1 MPKHTDMH
9 GCARATA
16 AAKVELRLKLQ
27 RERKQQQRLRKKAGA
42 SWPTGRPSKL
52 QRFHRASCSQKLG
65 SSSARE
71 PSSSPPLSDVACNIC
86 CFTPTP
92 PNKLRTMACCLQAV
106 CQTCFG
112 RFHRSH
118 RTECRTTYGRRGSLL
133 LATCA
138 AVNCFAPASNASP
151 APSEVQVVLLASM
164 HE

>member
-118 RTECRTTYGRRGSLL
+118 RTECRTTYGRPYALSTHR
-133 LATCA
+133 CMY
-138 AVNCFAPASNASP
+138 CNASVKSLR
-151 APSEVQVVLLASM
+151 AAFE
-164 HE
+164 

>member
-71 PSSSPPLSDVACNIC
+71 PSSSPPLSDA
-86 CFTPTP
+86 TPT
-92 PNKLRTMACCLQAV
+92 RTNADRPSMRRADLGASQRSAARW
-106 CQTCFG
+106 QTPTQ
-112 RFHRSH
+112 RS
-118 RTECRTTYGRRGSLL
+118 T
-133 LATCA
+133 
-138 AVNCFAPASNASP
+138 ASMNVVLETP
-151 APSEVQVVLLASM
+151 PSEQSVHVAVRMPMPLQLQRHAGLRVTQCKAMSTIGNV
-164 HE
+164 HW